1 MNIKQLSVA
10 VLATLSLSAISGCA
24 VNGSIRQ
31 ENIIPAVS
39 QTSNSKVAHNV
50 RVGELKGFN
59 GMNFFNNYS
68 NLNKEEAKN
77 AFTKSLEK
85 AGLLAT
91 NEQNARYTLGVNMKD
106 TGENKGIVTTN
117 WFGNERNMIANYEVK
132 DNQTNNVV
140 LNKEVKT
147 HKEIGSRLIGN
158 YYLTERAELAEPTY
172 KENFG
177 EGIKAVQQ
185 L

>member
-1 MNIKQLSVA
+1 MRIKQLSTA
-10 VLATLSLSAISGCA
+10 ILATLSLSVLSGCA

-31 ENIIPAVS
+31 ENIMPNVS
-39 QTSNSKVAHNV
+39 QTSNLNVAHNV
-50 RVGELKGFN
+50 KLGELKGFN

-77 AFTKSLEK
+77 ALTKSLEK
-85 AGLLAT
+85 SGLLAS
-91 NEQNARYTLGVNMKD
+91 NESNAKYTLNVNMKD
-106 TGENKGIVTTN
+106 TGENKGVLTTN
-117 WFGNERNMIANYEVK
+117 WFGNERNMVANYEVK

-158 YYLTERAELAEPTY
+158 YYLTERAELAEPAY
-172 KENFG
+172 KQNIED
-177 EGIKAVQQ
+177 GIKAVQQ